1 MSELKEQA
9 AADSTPED
17 LLEIIPDDLL
27 VKEQAEITSS
37 EKTESEYSSRL
48 KSLELGDKEEDLSG
62 KKQDREERKK
72 FGILTFRLVV
82 AYLGVIF
89 LFIFLAG
96 LGCVRLSDAVLIAL
110 ITTLATNVLGIFYFV
125 MKYLFSK

>member
-9 AADSTPED
+9 AEGSTPED

-48 KSLELGDKEEDLSG
+48 KKLELGDKEEDLSG
-62 KKQDREERKK
+62 KKQDRKERKK
-72 FGILTFRLVV
+72 YGIRTFWLVV

-89 LFIFLAG
+89 LFIFFAG
-96 LGCVRLSDAVLIAL
+96 ICFVRLSDAVLIAL
-110 ITTLATNVLGIFYFV
+110 ITTLATNVLGLFYFV

>member
-1 MSELKEQA
+1 MSELKKQA
-9 AADSTPED
+9 AEGSTPED

-48 KSLELGDKEEDLSG
+48 KKLELGDKEEDLSG

>member
-9 AADSTPED
+9 AEGSTPED

-48 KSLELGDKEEDLSG
+48 KKLELGDKEEDLSG